1 MLIVLMWHAGI
12 LFTTLYGDNHSF
24 FRDNCI
30 VKNISF
36 EDFKACVKM
45 SRFKTPL
52 IESVGIK
59 SFEKQLQMNEYSIS
73 DMILP
78 YNGSIGVKT
87 DLNNPTFMLNS
98 SYTFAL
104 AFFDRDYFLYV
115 SNPLIVN
122 RSILKVLA
130 STSPYVLMVGIEV
143 SRTRKY
149 IVRPSHLIFRL
160 SRTRR
165 LILPLTLVR
174 ILLVMC
180 FKIAFTAK

>member
-12 LFTTLYGDNHSF
+12 LFKTLYGDNHSF

-30 VKNISF
+30 VKNSF
-36 EDFKACVKM
+36 EDFKKCVKK
-45 SRFKTPL
+45 SRIKTPL
-52 IESVGIK
+52 IENVGIK
-59 SFEKQLQMNEYSIS
+59 TFKKQLQMNRYSIS

-78 YNGSIGVKT
+78 YNGSIGVKR
-87 DLNNPTFMLNS
+87 DLNNPTFLLNS

-115 SNPLIVN
+115 SNPLIVH
-122 RSILKVLA
+122 RSLLKVLA

-143 SRTRKY
+143 SRSH
-149 IVRPSHLIFRL
+149 IVTQSHLIVRL
-160 SRTRR
+160 FCTRR

-174 ILLVMC
+174 ILLDMC